1 MTISI
6 KPTTVPEYTLYAY
19 TVLFAAVIL
28 LILVSTTFY
37 LRLRKRRFMIEKN
50 VQAFFDQWLGQM
62 LLGEFSEK
70 EEIEIPG
77 ELQDRRKYRVGRQ
90 YAINQLINTKKNLI
104 GLASR
109 NVIYLYEKLGLKKSS
124 VSKFHSRLWYKKA
137 KGIYELYMMEQ
148 RDMQPQIQP
157 YTNSRNEYVRTEAQT
172 ALLAFSGFKG
182 LVFLSTLK
190 YPMNSWQQVKLLEQL
205 QPLDPGHFEALPAW
219 LASAND
225 SVVIFALKLA
235 EIYQQMQVK
244 DEAIACLKHDNPKVR
259 GQAIQTLVRIGDD
272 ATPAVLEGRYLW
284 ETEHNRTLILEALEH
299 IANEEVLPFL
309 ERELENDDPAV
320 KLRAARAIARN
331 VKGGLGI
338 LQNKAAAINEPYEK
352 IYLHIKS
359 EMAR

>member
-1 MTISI
+1 MI
-6 KPTTVPEYTLYAY
+6 KPTTIPEHTLYAY
-19 TVLFAAVIL
+19 TAFFAAIIL
-28 LILVSTTFY
+28 LILIFTRIY
-37 LRLRKRRFMIEKN
+37 LGTRKRRFLIEKN

-62 LLGEFSEK
+62 LLGEFSEDD
-70 EEIEIPG
+70 EIEIPE

-124 VSKFHSRLWYKKA
+124 LKKFHSRLWYKKA

-148 RDMQPQIQP
+148 QDMQPLIHP
-157 YTNSRNEYVRTEAQT
+157 FTNSSNEYVRTEAQT

-182 LVFLSTLK
+182 LSFLSTLK
-190 YPMNSWQQVKLLEQL
+190 YPMNAWQQVKLLEQL
-205 QPLDPGHFEALPAW
+205 QPLDPGHFEALPSW
-219 LASAND
+219 LVSAND

-244 DEAIACLKHDNPKVR
+244 EEAIACLKHDNPKVR
-259 GQAIQTLVRIGDD
+259 GQAIQALVRIGDD
-272 ATPAVLEGRYLW
+272 ATPAVLQDRYLW

-299 IANEEVLPFL
+299 IANDEVLPFL

-331 VKGGLGI
+331 VSGGMGI
-338 LQNKAAAINEPYEK
+338 LQHKAAALRDPYEK

-359 EMAR
+359 EMTR